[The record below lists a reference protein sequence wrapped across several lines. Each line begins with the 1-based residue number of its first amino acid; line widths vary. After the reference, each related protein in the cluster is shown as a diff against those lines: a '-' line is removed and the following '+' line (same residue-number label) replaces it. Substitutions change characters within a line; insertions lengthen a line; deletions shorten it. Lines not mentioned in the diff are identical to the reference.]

1 MTSAFP
7 EGELE
12 LEFSIMLGFSL
23 LTDRHFML
31 LVTQTVSSDEEAVG

>member
-12 LEFSIMLGFSL
+12 LEFSIIWGFYP
-23 LTDRHFML
+23 LTDRHFIL
-31 LVTQTVSSDEEAVG
+31 LVTQTVSSDEEAIG